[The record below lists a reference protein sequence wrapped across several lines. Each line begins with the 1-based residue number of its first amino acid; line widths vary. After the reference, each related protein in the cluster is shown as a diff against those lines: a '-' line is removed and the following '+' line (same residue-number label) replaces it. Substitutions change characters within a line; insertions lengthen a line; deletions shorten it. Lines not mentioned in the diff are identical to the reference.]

1 MVLIERLQEYFMVIF
16 YRMGEKSYEDCR
28 KAITDHIYHTVSVT
42 IAKPQQRTGHF
53 YKVHIR
59 DIPPSAETAVLFSEG
74 KREESEGF
82 VFSQHASLLRKL
94 STGTLPCSHRSSL
107 TL

>member
-1 MVLIERLQEYFMVIF
+1 MVIF

-59 DIPPSAETAVLFSEG
+59 DIPPSAETAFLRGQERRIRRVCFFSA
-74 KREESEGF
+74 RLPPTQAQHRHTA
-82 VFSQHASLLRKL
+82 VF
-94 STGTLPCSHRSSL
+94 P
-107 TL
+107 